1 MEVILP
7 NNSSLELKDE
17 TICRQ
22 MANRL
27 RNDYSDYYYR
37 IICLFKKNGYSF
49 KDDYYHFLKETTAE
63 NLTFRFRSLQQ
74 DTFLPVA
81 ETPNSGTVMKDSYC
95 QRRSML
101 CRQYLENTT
110 RDVRS
115 DSSPAQT
122 LLKDI
127 FHFEDQITS
136 ITDTEFSALNATE
149 LYQQED
155 TNSVAY
161 LDKDF
166 NDVGTL
172 CQKQLVCT
180 NHFRRISSRFD
191 WSFLDDSFC
200 SIEDRIKRVVSFG
213 QSDYQA
219 VLVAECTEEGFS
231 LYYIDE
237 IDNILLEALQS
248 AKPIDEVAETITGA
262 YEIADAEEIKF
273 IESVVRQRNKRGI
286 HRKLFKIDTSRQEP
300 IIA

>member
-1 MEVILP
+1 
-7 NNSSLELKDE
+7 
-17 TICRQ
+17 
-22 MANRL
+22 
-27 RNDYSDYYYR
+27 
-37 IICLFKKNGYSF
+37 
-49 KDDYYHFLKETTAE
+49 
-63 NLTFRFRSLQQ
+63 
-74 DTFLPVA
+74 
-81 ETPNSGTVMKDSYC
+81 MKDSYC
-95 QRRSML
+95 QRRSRL
-101 CRQYLENTT
+101 CRQDLKNTT
-110 RDVRS
+110 GDDRP
-115 DSSPAQT
+115 DSSLAQT
-122 LLKDI
+122 LLEDI
-127 FHFEDQITS
+127 FDFDDQITS

-149 LYQQED
+149 LYRQD
-155 TNSVAY
+155 INSVAY
-161 LDKDF
+161 LDKVF
-166 NDVGTL
+166 NDIGTL

-180 NHFRRISSRFD
+180 NHYRRISSRFD
-191 WSFLDDSFC
+191 WSFLDDSSC